1 MLLNPDATFDCLF
14 VAHRLQRQN
23 GSFNIP
29 ELHIFAYLA
38 CLLWLYRNQPVTD
51 WGYTFVGTELG
62 APFSQ
67 EIDTAVNEFLERGF
81 FHRAHERLRM
91 TELAERRLHTYE
103 QLGLNHE
110 RIECL
115 QAACASNLAFSV
127 GMVCTALANE
137 PELRRS
143 NAFPASRQL
152 LEESAQS
159 QLYEQFSVLHRVFS
173 ERSKDL
179 RLPAVTWLTALYNS
193 SVSNSVNA

>member
-14 VAHRLQRQN
+14 VANRLQRQN

-38 CLLWLYRNQPVTD
+38 CLLWLYRNQPVID

-67 EIDTAVNEFLERGF
+67 EIDTAVNECLERGF
-81 FHRAHERLRM
+81 FHRTHERLHM

-103 QLGLNHE
+103 QLGLNLE
-110 RIECL
+110 RVEFL
-115 QAACASNLAFSV
+115 QAACASTAALSV

-143 NAFPASRQL
+143 NALPASRQL
-152 LEESAQS
+152 LEESAQF
-159 QLYEQFSVLHRVFS
+159 QLYEQFSVLHKAFN

-179 RLPAVTWLTALYNS
+179 RLPAVAWLTALYS
-193 SVSNSVNA
+193 SSISNIANA